1 MTQVKSKL
9 TPAER
14 RFWLRLQASARQY
27 AATTGTE
34 LVKFHNDASKQNCL
48 ANEYLQEA
56 LAVYTTADI
65 VKMVKLWIGHYNIA
79 LDPDSM
85 ECFEE
90 FHNQCRSYIQTN
102 MGDKRAFEFD

>member
-1 MTQVKSKL
+1 MTPVKNKL

-56 LAVYTTADI
+56 LAVYTTADV
-65 VKMVKLWIGHYNIA
+65 VKMVKLWIVRYRIA

-85 ECFEE
+85 ECFHE
-90 FHNQCRSYIQTN
+90 FHKRCNDYIHAN
-102 MGDKRAFEFD
+102 IGDKRAFEFD

>member
-1 MTQVKSKL
+1 VKNKL
-9 TPAER
+9 TLAER

-48 ANEYLQEA
+48 ANEYLEEA
-56 LAVYTTADI
+56 LAVYTTADV
-65 VKMVKLWIGHYNIA
+65 VKMVKLWLGDYKIA

-85 ECFEE
+85 ECFNQ
-90 FHNQCRSYIQTN
+90 FHKQCRGYIEQN
-102 MGDKRAFEFD
+102 MGDKAAFEFD